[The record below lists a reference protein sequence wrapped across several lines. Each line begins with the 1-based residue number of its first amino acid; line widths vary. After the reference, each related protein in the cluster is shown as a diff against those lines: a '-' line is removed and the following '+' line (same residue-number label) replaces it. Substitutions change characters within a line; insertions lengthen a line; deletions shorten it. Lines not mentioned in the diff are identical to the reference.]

1 MILEEVITSFL
12 FAGLCLPN
20 RDGKINLGGVSN
32 FRKNERENRRK
43 YRILN

>member
-1 MILEEVITSFL
+1 MIPEEVITSFL
-12 FAGLCLPN
+12 FARLCLPN

-32 FRKNERENRRK
+32 FRKNKREKQRK